1 MAALLNKRA
10 RTTVQEVSVDEIMQ
24 CFQAFLAAKKDRD
37 LTALLERALQVSW
50 KSAPSTALPAFV
62 EGYEL
67 FANVLQRCGPVLSN
81 QKTLLAL
88 VSLHDD
94 KPCNFTRQPMRAWA
108 DLVSAS
114 VRACLAKL
122 RECAYDPTLQ
132 ERTLR
137 KATVQQA
144 SALQGLAAM
153 VRRWDDKG
161 PTSSALPLAL
171 AAQVLAPAAGA
182 DAATALG
189 DDGWPDFMAMLGRPS
204 AKPRSASKALQAA
217 LSVEPVTYEQKLQ
230 GKDADDREPA
240 SPDKDA
246 QARTQP
252 PPRTS
257 RPAKKPAAKQQ
268 AATSSAP
275 GKKQLKM
282 TGKCIASRAYAKALK
297 TGGKEAA
304 RAAHAQ
310 ALEECRAKGIPFD

>member
-1 MAALLNKRA
+1 
-10 RTTVQEVSVDEIMQ
+10 EVSVDEIMQ

-122 RECAYDPTLQ
+122 RERAYDPTLQ

-182 DAATALG
+182 D
-189 DDGWPDFMAMLGRPS
+189 
-204 AKPRSASKALQAA
+204 
-217 LSVEPVTYEQKLQ
+217 
-230 GKDADDREPA
+230 
-240 SPDKDA
+240 
-246 QARTQP
+246 
-252 PPRTS
+252 
-257 RPAKKPAAKQQ
+257 
-268 AATSSAP
+268 
-275 GKKQLKM
+275 
-282 TGKCIASRAYAKALK
+282 
-297 TGGKEAA
+297 
-304 RAAHAQ
+304 
-310 ALEECRAKGIPFD
+310 

>member
-122 RECAYDPTLQ
+122 RECAY
-132 ERTLR
+132 
-137 KATVQQA
+137 
-144 SALQGLAAM
+144 GLAAM

-182 DAATALG
+182 DAA
-189 DDGWPDFMAMLGRPS
+189 
-204 AKPRSASKALQAA
+204 

-230 GKDADDREPA
+230 GKDADDRKPA

-297 TGGKEAA
+297 TGGIEAA

-310 ALEECRAKGIPFD
+310 ALQECRAKGIPFD